1 MFWLFDE
8 QLVFLVTRSIISDDD
23 PVTYISKS
31 SVTLMILKKCT
42 EYGSQLC
49 IHLLFCEQLVP
60 INNIFQ

>member
-8 QLVFLVTRSIISDDD
+8 QLVFSVTCSIILDND
-23 PVTYISKS
+23 PVTYIGKS
-31 SVTLMILKKCT
+31 PVTLMILKCT